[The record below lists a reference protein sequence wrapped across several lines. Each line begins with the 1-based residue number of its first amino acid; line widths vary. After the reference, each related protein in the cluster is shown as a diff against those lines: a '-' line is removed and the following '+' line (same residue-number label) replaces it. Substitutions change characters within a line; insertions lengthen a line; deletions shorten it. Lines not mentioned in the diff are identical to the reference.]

1 MHVEGFEKYSSF
13 KKKYLTLNREP
24 FFELAANYILRGSKV
39 VLDIGSGEGDF
50 FVYLEKKGFEINN
63 VYLLDG
69 NQTTV
74 DKNKGLTAN
83 SLFYLA
89 PEKLPFEDHSVDFIH
104 ISHLVDNLMVADFYD
119 FLLELNRVLK
129 AGAFLVIST
138 PLLWPNFYDDLSHVR
153 PYNPYVFFK
162 YFVQQGRH
170 NRFDKI
176 QDNYQIENLVYRYY
190 EIPLDEGWSSIVP
203 FIDSIII
210 SWRRIVRKLGFKRL
224 QKNGYTL
231 ILKKING

>member
-1 MHVEGFEKYSSF
+1 MHIESFEKYSSF
-13 KKKYLTLNREP
+13 KKKYLTLDRKP
-24 FFELAANYILRGSKV
+24 FFDLASNYVQTGNSVI
-39 VLDIGSGEGDF
+39 LDIGSGEGDF
-50 FVYLEKKGFEINN
+50 FIYLKNKGFETGN

-69 NQTTV
+69 NQATV
-74 DKNKGLTAN
+74 NKNKGLSEN

-104 ISHLVDNLMVADFYD
+104 ISHLVDNLATTEFYN

-176 QDNYQIENLVYRYY
+176 QHDYQIENLVYRYY